1 MAKAVAKTDAIESL
15 LAEKSEIEQW
25 LEKLDA
31 AGSKTPEH
39 VRAKVQGDY
48 RARFDKVLEALQGF
62 RDDIVS
68 SLKKQEGERS
78 RLQEVEAE
86 ASERYAEAEL
96 RHSVGEFDEASWAK
110 LNGEIQSEL
119 DGVRGELDG
128 VETEITKLKGIV
140 TLIDESPVAGG
151 EPELDEMP
159 EPEGEVA
166 DVTAEAGNDEIAE
179 LEEVDDEIA
188 DLPDRSSQQT
198 EAFDEMAFLKSV
210 TEDEGHGPSPKQAS
224 GTRSAVDVAKRS
236 RGKKVGAQGVEA
248 ISSKQAGPAKG
259 KVKKSL
265 KCGEC
270 GAKNLPTEWY
280 CERCGAEL
288 AAL

>member
-1 MAKAVAKTDAIESL
+1 VAKAAKKTDAIETL

-25 LEKLDA
+25 LEKLNA

-48 RARFDKVLEALQGF
+48 QARFDRVLEELQGF

-68 SLKKQEGERS
+68 SLKDQEDERS

-96 RHSVGEFDEASWAK
+96 RHSVGEFNEANWAK
-110 LNGEIQSEL
+110 LSGEIQSEI

-128 VETEITKLKGIV
+128 VETEITKLEGIV
-140 TLIDESPVAGG
+140 ALIDESPVA
-151 EPELDEMP
+151 EPESGEVP

-166 DVTAEAGNDEIAE
+166 DMTAEAGDDEIAE
-179 LEEVDDEIA
+179 LEEADDEID
-188 DLPDRSSQQT
+188 DLPESPSQQT

-210 TEDEGHGPSPKQAS
+210 TEGEEHGPSPKQAS
-224 GTRSAVDVAKRS
+224 GGHSAVDVAKLS
-236 RGKKVGAQGVEA
+236 SGKKVGAQGVEA
-248 ISSKQAGPAKG
+248 ISSREAGPAKG

>member
-1 MAKAVAKTDAIESL
+1 LAKSVKKTDAIETL

-25 LEKLDA
+25 LEKLNT

-48 RARFDKVLEALQGF
+48 QARFDKVLNELQGF

-68 SLKKQEGERS
+68 SLKGQEDERS

-96 RHSVGEFDEASWAK
+96 RHSVGEFNEANWAK
-110 LNGEIQSEL
+110 LSGEIQSEL
-119 DGVRGELDG
+119 DGVHGELDR

-140 TLIDESPVAGG
+140 ALIDESPVAEP
-151 EPELDEMP
+151 EPELDEVP
-159 EPEGEVA
+159 E
-166 DVTAEAGNDEIAE
+166 AEAADDEIAE
-179 LEEVDDEIA
+179 LEEADDEIA
-188 DLPDRSSQQT
+188 DLPERPSQQT

-210 TEDEGHGPSPKQAS
+210 TEDDEQGPDPKLAS
-224 GTRSAVDVAKRS
+224 GTRSAVDLAKPT
-236 RGKKVGAQGVEA
+236 RGQKIGAQGVEA
-248 ISSKQAGPAKG
+248 VSSKEGGPTRG

>member
-1 MAKAVAKTDAIESL
+1 MAKSVKKTDAIETL
-15 LAEKSEIEQW
+15 LAEKSEIERW
-25 LEKLDA
+25 LEKLSA

-48 RARFDKVLEALQGF
+48 QARFDKVLNELQGF

-68 SLKKQEGERS
+68 SLKDQEDERS

-110 LNGEIQSEL
+110 LGGEIQSQLE
-119 DGVRGELDG
+119 GVGGELDG
-128 VETEITKLKGIV
+128 VETEITKLQGIV
-140 TLIDESPVAGG
+140 ALIDETPAAEPEPDEVPVA
-151 EPELDEMP
+151 DA
-159 EPEGEVA
+159 V
-166 DVTAEAGNDEIAE
+166 DDEIAE
-179 LEEVDDEIA
+179 LEEADDEIA
-188 DLPDRSSQQT
+188 DLPERPSQQT

-210 TEDEGHGPSPKQAS
+210 TEDDKHGPDPEQAS
-224 GTRSAVDVAKRS
+224 GTHSAVDVANS
-236 RGKKVGAQGVEA
+236 GSGKKIGAQGVQA
-248 ISSKQAGPAKG
+248 VSSKEGGPTRG

>member
-1 MAKAVAKTDAIESL
+1 LAKSVKKTDAIETL
-15 LAEKSEIEQW
+15 LVEKSEIEQW
-25 LEKLDA
+25 LEKLNT

-48 RARFDKVLEALQGF
+48 QARFDKVLNELQGF

-68 SLKKQEGERS
+68 SLKDQEDERS

-96 RHSVGEFDEASWAK
+96 RHSVGEFNEANWTK
-110 LNGEIQSEL
+110 LSGEIQSEL
-119 DGVRGELDG
+119 DGVHGELDG

-140 TLIDESPVAGG
+140 ALIDESPVAEP
-151 EPELDEMP
+151 EPELDEVP
-159 EPEGEVA
+159 E
-166 DVTAEAGNDEIAE
+166 AEAADDEIAE
-179 LEEVDDEIA
+179 LEEADDEIA
-188 DLPDRSSQQT
+188 DLPERPSQQT

-210 TEDEGHGPSPKQAS
+210 TEDDEQGPDPKLAS
-224 GTRSAVDVAKRS
+224 GTRSAVDLAKPN
-236 RGKKVGAQGVEA
+236 RGKKIGAQGVEA
-248 ISSKQAGPAKG
+248 VSSKEGGPTRG

>member
-1 MAKAVAKTDAIESL
+1 VAKAAKKTDAIEIL

-25 LEKLDA
+25 LEKLNA

-48 RARFDKVLEALQGF
+48 QARLDRVLEELQGF

-68 SLKKQEGERS
+68 SLKDQEDERS
-78 RLQEVEAE
+78 RLRDVEAE

-96 RHSVGEFDEASWAK
+96 RHSVGEFNEANWAK
-110 LNGEIQSEL
+110 LSGEIQAEL
-119 DGVRGELDG
+119 DGVRGELNG

-140 TLIDESPVAGG
+140 ALIDESPVA
-151 EPELDEMP
+151 EPELDEVP
-159 EPEGEVA
+159 EAEGEVA
-166 DVTAEAGNDEIAE
+166 DATAEAGDDEIAE
-179 LEEVDDEIA
+179 LEEADDEIA
-188 DLPDRSSQQT
+188 DLPERPSHQT

-210 TEDEGHGPSPKQAS
+210 TEDEQGPSANLAS
-224 GTRSAVDVAKRS
+224 GTHSAVDVVEPS
-236 RGKKVGAQGVEA
+236 SGKKIGAQGVEA
-248 ISSKQAGPAKG
+248 VSNKEGGPARG